1 MNKRQIIIDL
11 FSSSP
16 EAWTQK
22 QLETLKQKTGE
33 NIIRLDL
40 RRAYNVKNSVLYKSI
55 LSALNEAIQT
65 AYKADFDGRLYI
77 LLSDI
82 LPALEALEEQRK
94 HIESLTGGPAAY
106 QARADHNSP
115 ET

>member
-11 FSSSP
+11 FSISP
-16 EAWTQK
+16 ETWTQK

-33 NIIRLDL
+33 NISREAL
-40 RRAYNVKNSVLYKSI
+40 RRAYNVNKSVLYKHIS
-55 LSALNEAIQT
+55 EAIT
-65 AYKADFDGRLYI
+65 EAITEANKADFDGRLYL

-94 HIESLTGGPAAY
+94 HIEALTEG
-106 QARADHNSP
+106 P

>member
-1 MNKRQIIIDL
+1 MDKRQIIIDL

-22 QLETLKQKTGE
+22 QLETLKQKTGI
-33 NIIRLDL
+33 NVSRDAL
-40 RRAYNVKNSVLYKSI
+40 RRAYNVNKNILYRHIS
-55 LSALNEAIQT
+55 EAIT
-65 AYKADFDGRLYI
+65 EAITEANKADFDGRLYL

-82 LPALEALEEQRK
+82 IPALEALEEQRK
-94 HIESLTGGPAAY
+94 HIEALTGGP
-106 QARADHNSP
+106 